1 VEPVVF
7 ATLQIY
13 YFVAEFSVLVTFLM
27 FVAGVD
33 GCRAGWIAFF
43 VEVRSVATSVDVVDV
58 AELLSSRPDDLL
70 CLAIDIPI
78 GLLNGPRAC
87 DKAARKLLAQPRGTS
102 VFAAPCRAA
111 LSATTHAA
119 ASQIN
124 RDKTGRGLSQ
134 QAFGI
139 IPEIK
144 QVDDAITPQCQH
156 WAFEVHPEV
165 CFWALNK
172 RRPMTHNKKTK
183 DGVAE
188 RIAVLRPLFP
198 EIESRLTNRP
208 PRVGADDLLDAAAAA
223 WTALKWYRNEAECV
237 CTPERDEKGLAVTIY
252 Y

>member
-1 VEPVVF
+1 
-7 ATLQIY
+7 
-13 YFVAEFSVLVTFLM
+13 M

-33 GCRAGWIAFF
+33 GCRAGWVRFA
-43 VEVRSVATSVDVVDV
+43 VEIPSLVTSVEVVDV
-58 AELLSSRPDDLL
+58 AEALSSRPDDLL

-78 GLLNGPRAC
+78 GLFNGSRAC
-87 DKAARKLLAQPRGTS
+87 DKAARKLLGHSRGTS

-111 LSATTHAA
+111 LSATTHPA

-124 RDKTGRGLSQ
+124 REKTGRGLSQ

-139 IPEIK
+139 IPKIK
-144 QVDDAITPQCQH
+144 QVDDAITPDCQQ

-172 RRPMTHNKKTK
+172 RRPMTHNKKTR
-183 DGVAE
+183 DGAAE
-188 RIAVLRPLFP
+188 RIAVLRPIFP
-198 EIESRLTNRP
+198 EIERDLANRP

-223 WTALKWYRNEAECV
+223 WTALRLHQRQAECV
-237 CTPERDEKGLAVTIY
+237 CSAEVDEKGLAVTIY